1 VTSGEVHF
9 WSAPL
14 DGLPRAQIDLAERVL
29 SSDEQARAER
39 MSAPQHRRRWITSR
53 FVLRDILAR
62 YCGGPPQ
69 AITFRYGPNG
79 KPEVVTDQSGG
90 PVHFSVSHSQGLA
103 VYAVAAEPLGV
114 DLERHRPLPVEDL
127 ASRFLSDYEAAAV
140 ARAEGVDQLELF
152 ITCWTRKEAYLKAVG
167 VGLSAPLQD
176 FDVDLD
182 RAATRALVAHRGDAR
197 EPDRWSLLVPAVNP
211 GFQAAI
217 VVSRSPWALRR
228 FDWEN
233 PQ

>member
-39 MSAPQHRRRWITSR
+39 MSAPQHRRRWIASR

-62 YCGGPPQ
+62 YCGEPPQ
-69 AITFRYGPNG
+69 AITLRYGPNG
-79 KPEVVTDQSGG
+79 KPEVLTDESVG
-90 PVHFSVSHSQGLA
+90 PIHFSVSHSGGLA

-127 ASRFLSDYEAAAV
+127 ASRFLSDYESAAV
-140 ARAEGVDQLELF
+140 ARAKGADQLELF
-152 ITCWTRKEAYLKAVG
+152 ITCWTRKEAYLKVVG

-182 RAATRALVAHRGDAR
+182 RGATRALIAHRGDSR
-197 EPDRWSLLVPAVNP
+197 EPDRWSLLSPAVDP

-228 FDWEN
+228 FDWES

>member
-1 VTSGEVHF
+1 MTSGEVHF
-9 WSAPL
+9 WSVLL
-14 DGLPRAQIDLAERVL
+14 DDLPRPQFDMAEQVL
-29 SSDEQARAER
+29 SADEWARAER
-39 MSAPQHRRRWITSR
+39 MPAPHHRRRWIASR

-79 KPEVVTDQSGG
+79 KPEVVTDQSVG
-90 PVHFSVSHSQGLA
+90 PIHFSVSHSQGLA

-114 DLERHRPLPVEDL
+114 DLERHRPLPVEEL
-127 ASRFLSDYEAAAV
+127 ASRFLSDYESAAI
-140 ARAEGVDQLELF
+140 ARVEGVDQLELF

-176 FDVDLD
+176 FDVDLNP
-182 RAATRALVAHRGDAR
+182 AATRALIAHRGDAR
-197 EPDRWSLLVPAVNP
+197 EPDRWSLLVPAVKP

-217 VVSRSPWALRR
+217 AVTRSPWTLRR
-228 FDWEN
+228 VDWKK